1 TGLGYAFK
9 CLNKARYG
17 ISWGVIGAAMDCYH
31 TALTYSLER
40 KQFDKVIGAFQL
52 TQKKLAEMITSL
64 SQAQLMAFRLGE
76 LADQGRVASAQIS
89 RTRRSN
95 VHMALQVARESRQI
109 LGAMGI
115 TNDFSVMRHMVNL
128 ETVITYEG
136 THDIHLL
143 ITGQD
148 VTGIPAYK

>member
-1 TGLGYAFK
+1 
-9 CLNKARYG
+9 
-17 ISWGVIGAAMDCYH
+17 
-31 TALTYSLER
+31 
-40 KQFDKVIGAFQL
+40 
-52 TQKKLAEMITSL
+52 
-64 SQAQLMAFRLGE
+64 
-76 LADQGRVASAQIS
+76 
-89 RTRRSN
+89 
-95 VHMALQVARESRQI
+95 
-109 LGAMGI
+109 MGI